1 MQADP
6 AAQRRLLEMSA
17 IDISLTQLD
26 HRRRNLPEHQELAA
40 LAKQR
45 TALTE
50 QNVAVET
57 QLADLAAEQ
66 DRLDADL
73 DPARARLARD
83 EQLAQAGMAGD
94 QRALRGI
101 LDEIEHLKGRISDL
115 EDATLELME
124 RTEQTE
130 AMHARLLAERE
141 DVERLIREA
150 LGRRDAVLHELND
163 EEVALKQRRNALT
176 AQGPTDLLALYEKI
190 ASRNGTGAA
199 ELRAGRCGGC
209 GLQVDATDLHRFAA
223 AAPTDVLRCEEC
235 GRILVRTDES
245 GLR

>member
-6 AAQRRLLEMSA
+6 AAQRRLLEMA
-17 IDISLTQLD
+17 AVDISLTQLD
-26 HRRRNLPEHQELAA
+26 HRRRNLPEHRELAE

-45 TALTE
+45 SALTE

-57 QLADLAAEQ
+57 ELADLAGEQ
-66 DRLDADL
+66 DRLEADL
-73 DPARARLARD
+73 ATARARLTRD
-83 EQLAQAGMAGD
+83 EQRAEAGMAGD
-94 QRALRGI
+94 QRSLRGV

-115 EDATLELME
+115 EDVTLELME
-124 RTEQTE
+124 RAEQTE
-130 AMHARLLAERE
+130 ARHARLLAERAE
-141 DVERLIREA
+141 VEERMREA
-150 LGRRDAVLHELND
+150 LGRRDAALRQLND
-163 EEVALKQRRNALT
+163 EEVTLKQRRHALREQLP
-176 AQGPTDLLALYEKI
+176 AELLALYEKI

-223 AAPTDVLRCEEC
+223 AAPAEVLRCEEC
-235 GRILVRTDES
+235 GRILVRTEES